1 MKKLGLVGV
10 GAIAQTYLKA
20 LETASFA
27 RITAVADLRA
37 DAARGAAEAHR
48 ATAYASHVEMA
59 EQAGLDAV
67 IVSTP
72 PSTHPEIARAF
83 LERGIPVLVEKPVAI
98 DEAGARAILSAG
110 QRSGTF
116 VTMASKFRYVD
127 DVIRARAL
135 ISAGMLGDIQ
145 LMENVFAA
153 PVKMVGRWNADP
165 KVSGGG
171 VLVDNGTHSVDI
183 VRYLLGPITEVDTI
197 IVDTFDKGLAVD
209 DNVQMFVATETGA
222 KVRIDLSWTFD
233 KQLANYISLYGTHG
247 VAHIGWKESRYKL
260 AGASDWVVFG
270 QGYDKFAAFRA
281 NVENFCQAIDGR
293 APSLITFDDAL
304 ASVEA
309 IRAAYQ
315 SAVLRAP
322 VRLVAKSIEPV
333 AADMRNGIHA

>member
-1 MKKLGLVGV
+1 MKKLGLVGI

-20 LETASFA
+20 LETAPFA

-37 DAARGAAEAHR
+37 DAARSAAEAHH
-48 ATAYASHVEMA
+48 ATAYTSHADMA

-67 IVSTP
+67 IVTTP
-72 PSTHPEIARAF
+72 PATHPEIARAF

-98 DEAGARAILSAG
+98 DETGARAIMTAG

-135 ISAGMLGDIQ
+135 IATGMLGDIQ
-145 LMENVFAA
+145 LMENVFAS

-183 VRYLLGPITEVDTI
+183 VRYLLGPIVEVDTI
-197 IVDTFDKGLAVD
+197 IVDSFDPGLAVD
-209 DNVQMFVATETGA
+209 DNVQMFATTESGA

-260 AGASDWVVFG
+260 AGANDWVVFG

-293 APSLITFDDAL
+293 APPLITFADAL

-315 SAVLRAP
+315 SAALRMP
-322 VRLVAKSIEPV
+322 VRLTVADAGAP
-333 AADMRNGIHA
+333 APRNGAHA